1 MGARAAPG
9 ARGACPVLDALQVLG
24 IAGGTLTVA
33 GALWRAVASAARVGF
48 EVERLRADLDRFE
61 SKVKELEDTR
71 VSAKVLTE
79 KLQSVRTDTLQ
90 RVELRLKGGDGG

>member
-1 MGARAAPG
+1 M
-9 ARGACPVLDALQVLG
+9 DALQVLG

-33 GALWRAVASAARVGF
+33 GALWRVVASATRVGF
-48 EVERLRADLDRFE
+48 EVERLRTEVDQLH

-71 VSAKVLTE
+71 VSQKVLTE
-79 KLQSVRTDTLQ
+79 KLQGLRTDVLQ

>member
-1 MGARAAPG
+1 M
-9 ARGACPVLDALQVLG
+9 DALQVLG

-48 EVERLRADLDRFE
+48 EVERLRSDLDRIE

>member
-1 MGARAAPG
+1 M
-9 ARGACPVLDALQVLG
+9 DALQVLG

-33 GALWRAVASAARVGF
+33 GALWRAVASATRVGF
-48 EVERLRADLDRFE
+48 EVERLRADLDRLE

>member
-1 MGARAAPG
+1 M
-9 ARGACPVLDALQVLG
+9 DALQVLG

-33 GALWRAVASAARVGF
+33 GALWRVVASAARVGF
-48 EVERLRADLDRFE
+48 EVERLRADLDRIE
-61 SKVKELEDTR
+61 SKVKELEETR

>member
-1 MGARAAPG
+1 M
-9 ARGACPVLDALQVLG
+9 DALQVLG

-33 GALWRAVASAARVGF
+33 GALWRVVASAARVGF
-48 EVERLRADLDRFE
+48 EVERLRSDLDRIE

>member
-1 MGARAAPG
+1 M
-9 ARGACPVLDALQVLG
+9 DALQVLG

-33 GALWRAVASAARVGF
+33 GALWRVVASATRVGF
-48 EVERLRADLDRFE
+48 EVERLRTDLNRLE

>member
-1 MGARAAPG
+1 M
-9 ARGACPVLDALQVLG
+9 DALQVLG

-33 GALWRAVASAARVGF
+33 GALWRVVASATRVGF
-48 EVERLRADLDRFE
+48 EVERLRTDVDRLE

-71 VSAKVLTE
+71 VSQKVLTE
-79 KLQSVRTDTLQ
+79 KLQGLRTDVLQ

>member
-1 MGARAAPG
+1 M
-9 ARGACPVLDALQVLG
+9 DALQVLG

-48 EVERLRADLDRFE
+48 EVERLRADLDRLE

>member
-1 MGARAAPG
+1 M
-9 ARGACPVLDALQVLG
+9 DALHVLG

-33 GALWRAVASAARVGF
+33 GALWRVVAGAARVGF
-48 EVERLRADLDRFE
+48 EVERLRTEVDQLH

-71 VSAKVLTE
+71 VSQKVLTE
-79 KLQSVRTDTLQ
+79 KLQGLRTDVLQ

>member
-1 MGARAAPG
+1 M
-9 ARGACPVLDALQVLG
+9 DALQVLG

-33 GALWRAVASAARVGF
+33 GALWRAVASATRVGF
-48 EVERLRADLDRFE
+48 EVERLRTEVDQLH

-71 VSAKVLTE
+71 VSQKVLTE
-79 KLQSVRTDTLQ
+79 KLQGLRTDVLQ